1 MYNENV
7 LSAFE
12 DREIDIKI
20 REYGSDTDENLL
32 DQLIVILDSNTNL
45 RPWNGKPLPEY
56 IRRRFYNDMH
66 FDYAYLKVDK
76 NYQITSGVNS
86 DKAKKTVTMREFIDR
101 FNKYTEA
108 VDEGFD
114 SVF

>member
-12 DREIDIKI
+12 DREIDIQI

-32 DQLIVILDSNTNL
+32 DQFIVILNSNTNL
-45 RPWNGKPLPEY
+45 RPWNRNPLPEY
-56 IRRRFYNDMH
+56 IRSRFSNDT
-66 FDYAYLKVDK
+66 DYTYLKVDK
-76 NYQITSGVNS
+76 NYQITAGVKP